1 MAKLKSQSPQEL
13 YRARRQREERV
24 ALLPPGLIN
33 NGNTCFMNSVLQGLI
48 ATRLL
53 SDLIYF
59 KPISPTDQFHSE
71 THLASRRSPLLTNG
85 VKAAG
90 KDKQDWVATM
100 PIGDVFV
107 NVMLKAWDAQRNKRR
122 ESQSPRALLG
132 VLGRKY
138 DQYLDFA
145 QQDAHEFMR
154 ILLDAMRMEEL
165 DVIKKRQPPSPP
177 EKAKR
182 RRRRTLTSSNQK
194 QDDDDKLLSFPDMI
208 FGGKLTSVLVCQKC
222 KHVSQTYEDF
232 NDLSLSI
239 KLEDYAKE
247 RKRDRLRNLA
257 KRLTP
262 VFPATS
268 NLGVDKAPV
277 HRSSS
282 APPSPREPEHDEPPI
297 TDDPRRRSLDAL
309 AEPSVE
315 PHVEDEIVQDPTV
328 SEGEKRLEFGD
339 LPMPQ
344 KKDKGKDDGW
354 AKLGRR
360 FSVSVGLSK
369 AAKER
374 RSRSKER
381 RSIQDFSRPG
391 TPSASASEDVS
402 SSEGRHSTSEAPL
415 INPEHPD
422 IREVPQPRI
431 RAFSP
436 LHVIGTPLSRAS
448 STTSIPRIVNIT
460 RGKSPKPPKPSQ
472 AEQAYLRKILADVTY
487 QSAPNPFALLNH
499 LNGSSSSSHHHP
511 SHTSQH
517 MWLKMGQL
525 LGIEE
530 CLKMFTAVE
539 ILDGENM
546 VGCRRCWK
554 VANGLYKP
562 RLQHD
567 EGDADSDSLDN
578 HESPPLE
585 EPRLRTPS
593 SEASTNDLPTSLSSP
608 NIPLYSHSEFSD
620 TAASIVSLP
629 TTIAGST
636 PDSVVGLKHIS
647 SPMTFTS
654 VNGTSTP
661 GGLPIPSIAMTEPPG
676 PGDVPSAPSDS
687 DDGPNDSS
695 FPNGNDNTP
704 SNDIP
709 PTELFASKHSLLP
722 APTYRQYQGRRSVDA
737 SDDSSDGGDSE
748 ATSGESGSAPKAPI
762 KKKPKPVIMRP
773 AYKRYL
779 VATPPPVLVVHLKRF
794 QQISKTTMIS
804 FSNGFKKLDDYVTF
818 PEILDLTPFLAP
830 KKEDFYDRG
839 FKSHTKE
846 MERCLYRLYAVVVHI
861 GNMLGGHYIAY
872 TALPNSSP
880 GEDSLKTPT
889 SADSTPQRSH
899 RQWAY
904 ISDTIVRLTTL
915 EEVLK
920 AKAYICM
927 YERI

>member
-1 MAKLKSQSPQEL
+1 MAKLKSPSPQEL
-13 YRARRQREERV
+13 YHARRQREEEERI
-24 ALLPPGLIN
+24 ALLPPGFIN

-59 KPISPTDQFHSE
+59 RPISPTDQFHSE
-71 THLASRRSPLLTNG
+71 TRLESRRSPLLTNG

-90 KDKQDWVATM
+90 PDRQEWVDTM

-107 NVMLKAWDAQRNKRR
+107 NVMLKAWDVQKGKRR
-122 ESQSPRALLG
+122 ESQSPRALLS

-165 DVIKKRQPPSPP
+165 DAIKKRQPPPPP
-177 EKAKR
+177 ERAKR
-182 RRRRTLTSSNQK
+182 RRRRTLTPSNHK
-194 QDDDDKLLSFPDMI
+194 HDDDDKLLSLPDMI

-222 KHVSQTYEDF
+222 KHVSHTYEDF

-239 KLEDYAKE
+239 KPEDYAKE
-247 RKRDRLRNLA
+247 RKRDRLRKLA

-262 VFPATS
+262 VFPAAST
-268 NLGVDKAPV
+268 LGVDKASG

-282 APPSPREPEHDEPPI
+282 APPSPREPEHDEAPI
-297 TDDPRRRSLDAL
+297 ADDPRRRSMDAL
-309 AEPSVE
+309 AEPPAE
-315 PHVEDEIVQDPTV
+315 PHVDNEIAKDPTI
-328 SEGEKRLEFGD
+328 SEGEKRLEFAD
-339 LPMPQ
+339 LPKPER
-344 KKDKGKDDGW
+344 KDKGKDDGW
-354 AKLGRR
+354 VKLGRR
-360 FSVSVGLSK
+360 FSVSVGLAK
-369 AAKER
+369 ATKERKSRSRER
-374 RSRSKER
+374 RSSH
-381 RSIQDFSRPG
+381 DVSRPG

-402 SSEGRHSTSEAPL
+402 SSEGRPSFSEASSIHL
-415 INPEHPD
+415 TKLEHPD
-422 IREVPQPRI
+422 TRETPRI
-431 RAFSP
+431 RALSP
-436 LHVIGTPLSRAS
+436 LHVIATPSSKTS
-448 STTSIPRIVNIT
+448 STTSIPRFVNIS
-460 RGKSPKPPKPSQ
+460 RSKSPKPPKPSR

-499 LNGSSSSSHHHP
+499 LNGSSSSSHHH
-511 SHTSQH
+511 SSQTSQH
-517 MWLKMGQL
+517 MWSKLGQL
-525 LGIEE
+525 LGIED

-554 VANGLYKP
+554 IANGLYKP
-562 RLQHD
+562 SSKRD
-567 EGDADSDSLDN
+567 EGDGDSDSLNN
-578 HESPPLE
+578 HESPPLQ
-585 EPRLRTPS
+585 EPRPRTPS
-593 SEASTNDLPTSLSSP
+593 SSTSTSDLPTSLSSP
-608 NIPLYSHSEFSD
+608 NIPLYSHSDFSN
-620 TAASIVSLP
+620 TAESIVSLP
-629 TTIAGST
+629 TIASE
-636 PDSVVGLKHIS
+636 SVVGLKHTPSPLTLS
-647 SPMTFTS
+647 SI
-654 VNGTSTP
+654 NGFHTP
-661 GGLPIPSIAMTEPPG
+661 GGLPIPSIATTEPPG
-676 PGDVPSAPSDS
+676 PDDTLSVPSDS
-687 DDGPNDSS
+687 DDSPNDPS
-695 FPNGNDNTP
+695 FPNGNNNTP

-709 PTELFASKHSLLP
+709 QADLYASNDSLLP
-722 APTYRQYQGRRSVDA
+722 APTYRQYHGRRSLDA

-748 ATSGESGSAPKAPI
+748 ATSGESGSVPKAPI

-779 VATPPPVLVVHLKRF
+779 IATPPPVLVVHLKRF

-804 FSNGFKKLDDYVTF
+804 FSNGFKKLDDYVSF
-818 PEILDLTPFLAP
+818 PEVLDLTPFLAP
-830 KKEDFYDRG
+830 KREDFFDQES
-839 FKSHTKE
+839 KPHTKE
-846 MERCLYRLYAVVVHI
+846 VERCLYRLYAVVVHI
-861 GNMLGGHYIAY
+861 GSMLGGHYVAY

-889 SADSTPQRSH
+889 SANANPQKPH

>member
-1 MAKLKSQSPQEL
+1 MAKLKSPSPQEL
-13 YRARRQREERV
+13 YHARRQRVEEERV
-24 ALLPPGLIN
+24 ALLPPGFIN

-59 KPISPTDQFHSE
+59 RPISPADQFHSE
-71 THLASRRSPLLTNG
+71 TRLESRRSPLLTNG

-90 KDKQDWVATM
+90 KDRQDWVDTM
-100 PIGDVFV
+100 PIGDIFV
-107 NVMLKAWDAQRNKRR
+107 NIMLNAWDAQRSKRR
-122 ESQSPRALLG
+122 ENQSPRALLG

-165 DVIKKRQPPSPP
+165 DAIKKRQPPPPP
-177 EKAKR
+177 EKVKR
-182 RRRRTLTSSNQK
+182 RRRRTLTPSNHK
-194 QDDDDKLLSFPDMI
+194 HDDDDKLLSFPDMI

-239 KLEDYAKE
+239 KPEDYAKE

-262 VFPATS
+262 VFPAAS
-268 NLGVDKAPV
+268 NLSVDKASG

-297 TDDPRRRSLDAL
+297 ADDPRRRSLNVL
-309 AEPSVE
+309 AEPSAG
-315 PHVEDEIVQDPTV
+315 PHVEDETAKDPTI
-328 SEGEKRLEFGD
+328 SEGEKRLEFAD
-339 LPMPQ
+339 LPRPER
-344 KKDKGKDDGW
+344 KDKGKDDGW
-354 AKLGRR
+354 VKLSRR
-360 FSVSVGLSK
+360 ISVSVGLIK
-369 AAKER
+369 AKER
-374 RSRSKER
+374 KSRSRER
-381 RSIQDFSRPG
+381 RSSQDLSRPG
-391 TPSASASEDVS
+391 TPSASASEDMS
-402 SSEGRHSTSEAPL
+402 SSEGRQSMSEAPS
-415 INPEHPD
+415 IHFTKSEHPD
-422 IREVPQPRI
+422 TREAPRI
-431 RAFSP
+431 LALSP
-436 LHVIGTPLSRAS
+436 LHVIATPSSNAS
-448 STTSIPRIVNIT
+448 STTSIPRFTNIS
-460 RGKSPKPPKPSQ
+460 RSKSPKPPKPSR

-499 LNGSSSSSHHHP
+499 LNGSSSSSHQHP

-525 LGIEE
+525 PSIEE

-554 VANGLYKP
+554 IANGLYKP
-562 RLQHD
+562 SSKRD
-567 EGDADSDSLDN
+567 EGDVDSDSLDN
-578 HESPPLE
+578 HESPPLQKAR
-585 EPRLRTPS
+585 PRTPA
-593 SEASTNDLPTSLSSP
+593 SETSTSDLPTSLSSP
-608 NIPLYSHSEFSD
+608 NIPLYSHSDFSD
-620 TAASIVSLP
+620 TAESIVSLP
-629 TTIAGST
+629 TMTASE
-636 PDSVVGLKHIS
+636 SVVGLKHAP
-647 SPMTFTS
+647 SPLILAS
-654 VNGTSTP
+654 VNGIYTP
-661 GGLPIPSIAMTEPPG
+661 GGLPIPSIATTEPPG
-676 PGDVPSAPSDS
+676 PDDTPSAPSDS
-687 DDGPNDSS
+687 DDSPNDSF
-695 FPNGNDNTP
+695 FPNGNNNTP

-709 PTELFASKHSLLP
+709 QTDLFASKDSLLP
-722 APTYRQYQGRRSVDA
+722 APTYRQFHGRRNLDA
-737 SDDSSDGGDSE
+737 SDESSDGGESE
-748 ATSGESGSAPKAPI
+748 ATSGESGSAPKAAV

-779 VATPPPVLVVHLKRF
+779 IATPPPVLVVHLKRF
-794 QQISKTTMIS
+794 QQISKMTMIS
-804 FSNGFKKLDDYVTF
+804 FSNGFKKLEDYVTF

-830 KKEDFYDRG
+830 KKEDFFEQG
-839 FKSHTKE
+839 GTKSHTKE
-846 MERCLYRLYAVVVHI
+846 VERCLYRLYAVVVHI
-861 GNMLGGHYIAY
+861 GSMLGGHYVAY
-872 TALPNSSP
+872 TALPNTSP

-889 SADSTPQRSH
+889 SANSNSQRRH